1 MTTEPIEDANQQVPD
16 TDVQDAAPVAQ
27 DTQDVAPAPE
37 PEAPKAEK
45 KKTTKTSRK
54 KVDLDEKLA
63 GQGTFAVGVQA
74 MMRNRINGRN

>member
-16 TDVQDAAPVAQ
+16 TNIQDA
-27 DTQDVAPAPE
+27 APAPE